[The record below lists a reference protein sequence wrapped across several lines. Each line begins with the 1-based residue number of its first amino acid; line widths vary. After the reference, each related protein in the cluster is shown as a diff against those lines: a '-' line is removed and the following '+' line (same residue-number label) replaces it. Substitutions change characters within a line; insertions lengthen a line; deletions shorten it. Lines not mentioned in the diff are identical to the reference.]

1 MGNHEMLKYKKQKTA
16 MFSGKREDSMTDE
29 TFMKNLKV
37 NDDTNN
43 RIVKGRTTLS
53 PNRFK
58 SSNDKML
65 MLRRKSSS
73 VQDNLDWLQK
83 KSRRSLR
90 HYCPSPCTTRF
101 QNRDN
106 HVLLEIVL
114 FIFSYQF
121 WFVITLF
128 MEGMYIYFKCIYFVD
143 FGIPHETITNDNN
156 ESPEIFKQHED
167 ELI

>member
-1 MGNHEMLKYKKQKTA
+1 M
-16 MFSGKREDSMTDE
+16 
-29 TFMKNLKV
+29 
-37 NDDTNN
+37 
-43 RIVKGRTTLS
+43 S

-73 VQDNLDWLQK
+73 VQDNFDWLQK
-83 KSRRSLR
+83 KNRRSNR

-121 WFVITLF
+121 WFVITLI
-128 MEGMYIYFKCIYFVD
+128 MEGMYIYFKCVYFAEYGNV
-143 FGIPHETITNDNN
+143 HVTIDTKNKEAPVLHQQDI
-156 ESPEIFKQHED
+156 E
-167 ELI
+167 ELKK